1 MQSRNVAPMS
11 LLELIQTQ
19 ALTTHFQPIIDT
31 YRSSLIGYESLIRG
45 PIGHPLERPDKLFA
59 EAEALSLRDSLE
71 YYCFNAAVRNFNS
84 KRFTG
89 SLFININPNL
99 LLQPDCLALLEQ
111 FPEKTATSIVLELSE
126 HYPIDDIQELKARMH
141 RLRAVGYR
149 FAIDDLGAG
158 HSSFKL
164 WAEVRPDYVKLDRYF
179 ISDIDNSPYKREF
192 VQHIVTLAKSLHATV
207 IAEGIETQNELR
219 QLQKLGIYASQG
231 FLIGRP
237 SPSPIDVHSLTERI
251 SYDDVTERYDA
262 LSTLLESTTVVS
274 SERCI
279 ADILDYFEQSK
290 RLIAIP
296 VVDEGKTVG
305 IIRRGQFMELM
316 STPFGRPLFARKP
329 VKIVMQTNFLVV
341 DVRAPLEQASA
352 LLTEN
357 EDTFEQQILIAT
369 NQNNYAGIIPV
380 ASLLR
385 RITELK
391 IQNARYANPLT
402 LLPGNV
408 PINQTIDQ
416 HVQEGEPF
424 SVLYFDLNYFK
435 PFNDEYGYHRG
446 DAVLQ
451 WFAKLLEEYFPR
463 NHHFVGHVGGDDF
476 IVISHENSPNFAKLQ
491 DLKKTFQEQ
500 VKSFYRAPHLAENG
514 MVGRARNG
522 RFRKFPLLDFCVA
535 IVAIASNTSLSHQD
549 IASIA
554 AQMKGRAKK
563 AKDGIAVNYTQ
574 QKLLSEP
581 PEKSHQ
587 LKALNPKSCKR
598 L

>member
-1 MQSRNVAPMS
+1 MS
-11 LLELIQTQ
+11 LVELIKTQ
-19 ALTTHFQPIIDT
+19 ALTTHYQPIIDT
-31 YRSSLIGYESLIRG
+31 YRSHLIGYESLIRG
-45 PIGHPLERPDKLFA
+45 PVGHRLERPDTLFA
-59 EAEALSLRDSLE
+59 ESEALALRDTLE
-71 YYCFNAAVRNFNS
+71 QYCLIAAVRNFDAKQFS
-84 KRFTG
+84 G

-99 LLQPDCLALLEQ
+99 LLQPDCLAVLNALPEQ
-111 FPEKTATSIVLELSE
+111 TAASIILELSE
-126 HYPIDDIQELKARMH
+126 HYPIENIQELKAQMH

-179 ISDIDNSPYKREF
+179 ISDINNSPYKREF
-192 VQHIVTLAKSLHATV
+192 VQHIVTLAKNLHATV
-207 IAEGIETQNELR
+207 IAEGIETQEELR

-237 SPSPIDVHSLTERI
+237 SPSPIAVHTLTERI
-251 SYDDVTERYDA
+251 SHDDVADRYDA
-262 LSTLLESTTVVS
+262 LSTLLESTTVICS
-274 SERCI
+274 DRCI
-279 ADILDYFEQSK
+279 ADILDYFEQNK

-296 VVDEGKTVG
+296 VVDQGKTVG

-329 VKIVMQTNFLVV
+329 ARTVMQANFLVV

-369 NQNNYAGIIPV
+369 NQDEYAGIIPV

-416 HVQEGEPF
+416 YVHDGEPF
-424 SVLYFDLNYFK
+424 SVLYFDLNFFK

-451 WFAKLLEEYFPR
+451 LFANLLEEYFPKS
-463 NHHFVGHVGGDDF
+463 HHFVGHVGGDDF
-476 IVISHENSPNFAKLQ
+476 IVISQESSPNLQ
-491 DLKKTFQEQ
+491 TLNYLKKAFQEQ
-500 VKSFYRAPHLAENG
+500 VKSFYKAPHLKDNG

-535 IVAIASNTSLSHQD
+535 IIAIPSGTSLSHQD
-549 IASIA
+549 IASTA

-563 AKDGIAVNYTQ
+563 AKDGIAVYHTH
-574 QKLLSEP
+574 QKTLSSLTNE
-581 PEKSHQ
+581 
-587 LKALNPKSCKR
+587 
-598 L
+598 

>member
-1 MQSRNVAPMS
+1 MCHKAWLNCFHEKPKRRTYAPMS
-11 LLELIQTQ
+11 LLKLLQTQ

-45 PIGHPLERPDKLFA
+45 PIGHPLEHPDKLFA
-59 EAEALSLRDSLE
+59 ESEALELRDSLE
-71 YYCFNAAVRNFNS
+71 YYCLKAAVNNFDS
-84 KRFTG
+84 KRFSG

-99 LLQPDCLALLEQ
+99 LLQPSCLAILDQL
-111 FPEKTATSIVLELSE
+111 PNKTAASIVLELSE

-141 RLRAVGYR
+141 RLRAVGFR

-207 IAEGIETQNELR
+207 IAEGIETQDELR

-237 SPSPIDVHSLTERI
+237 GPAPIDIHSLTDRI
-251 SYDDVTERYDA
+251 SYDDVTE
-262 LSTLLESTTVVS
+262 
-274 SERCI
+274 
-279 ADILDYFEQSK
+279 
-290 RLIAIP
+290 
-296 VVDEGKTVG
+296 
-305 IIRRGQFMELM
+305 
-316 STPFGRPLFARKP
+316 
-329 VKIVMQTNFLVV
+329 
-341 DVRAPLEQASA
+341 
-352 LLTEN
+352 
-357 EDTFEQQILIAT
+357 
-369 NQNNYAGIIPV
+369 
-380 ASLLR
+380 
-385 RITELK
+385 
-391 IQNARYANPLT
+391 RYANPLT

-416 HVQEGEPF
+416 HVQDGEPF
-424 SVLYFDLNYFK
+424 AVLYFDLNYFK

-451 WFAKLLEEYFPR
+451 W
-463 NHHFVGHVGGDDF
+463 
-476 IVISHENSPNFAKLQ
+476 FAKLQ

-535 IVAIASNTSLSHQD
+535 IVAIASGTSLSHQD

-563 AKDGIAVNYTQ
+563 AKDGIAVHHTQ

-581 PEKSHQ
+581 PKKSHH
-587 LKALNPKSCKR
+587 LKALNLKSCQR